1 MKSNIETYLRLKPLL
16 EDNDNNTNDNKKIK
30 SKMINYEIESNQR
43 NKIFIHIPEEL
54 RHGYINNMKK
64 SYEFKF
70 TGIFEPKTTQEQ
82 IFAKLGEKVINNS
95 IEGYNSTIFC
105 YGQTGSGKTY
115 TMCGNDNLKE
125 RGIIPRLLIAFFKRI
140 REEKNKNINYDVYI
154 SYIEIYNENAYD
166 LFDKSH
172 FREPLENWRK
182 IIVYEDNYGNI
193 MLKNMSMIKV
203 ENEQQALDLLVTGNY
218 IRHASSTSMNL
229 ASSRSHAIFSLV
241 IEGKDKNTE
250 IMRLSKI
257 NLVDLAG
264 SERLKTNNKNDS
276 IFNETKYI
284 NLSLSF
290 LEQVIVSLGDK
301 DKGKINH
308 IPYRNSL
315 MTTILKDS
323 LGGNCKTILI
333 ANASSNSKYLDETL
347 STMRFALR
355 CAKVKN
361 EITRNE
367 HMDLNVLVNQ
377 LQTENTYLKKKIDE
391 LEKNKNN
398 INDNKII
405 ENKNY
410 LPILDGELSEFEKD
424 ECKILISD
432 YLNDKTE
439 GKKIK
444 AKNVNQL
451 FYIIDFLIDYI
462 NNKETNYK
470 NKMTEMINENNE
482 LLRLAKAEDE
492 KYKKINET
500 INKYNLGRYFMETFG
515 KEKNNISNFDDKMSI
530 KTDNNMN
537 EFISSIDS
545 DNINNIFVNNDNNN
559 NNNINYNKTNI
570 NNNNSNIYSN
580 KDKINNI
587 NNIPNNIHNNTYINS
602 NYIKKNNKLNGNN
615 DIYINGKKLKKMNSF
630 SKKNNNNNI

>member
-1 MKSNIETYLRLKPLL
+1 MKSNIETYLRLKPILN
-16 EDNDNNTNDNKKIK
+16 ENENDNKNIK
-30 SKMINYEIESNQR
+30 SKMINYQIDPNQK
-43 NKIFIHIPEEL
+43 NKISIYIPDDL
-54 RHGYINNMKK
+54 RQGYINNMKK

-82 IFAKLGEKVINNS
+82 IFLKLGNKVITNS
-95 IEGYNSTIFC
+95 LEGYNSTIFC

-115 TMCGNDNLKE
+115 TMCGNDNTKE
-125 RGIIPRLLIAFFKRI
+125 KGIIPRLLISFFKRI
-140 REEKNKNINYDVYI
+140 KEEKNKNLNYDVYI

-203 ENEQQALDLLVTGNY
+203 ENEQQALDLLITGNY

-241 IEGKDKNTE
+241 IEGKDSNTE
-250 IMRLSKI
+250 IMQISKI

-264 SERLKTNNKNDS
+264 SERLKTNNKKEA
-276 IFNETKYI
+276 IFNEAKYI

-290 LEQVIVSLGDK
+290 LEQVIVSLGDR
-301 DKGKINH
+301 DKGKISH

-333 ANASSNSKYLDETL
+333 ANASSELKFLDETL

-361 EITRNE
+361 EISRNE

-377 LQTENTYLKKKIDE
+377 LQTENTLLKKKIKE
-391 LEKNKNN
+391 VEKNKSEE
-398 INDNKII
+398 NKII
-405 ENKNY
+405 DNSKS
-410 LPILDGELSEFEKD
+410 LPILDGKLSEFEKD

-432 YLNDKTE
+432 YLNDKNE
-439 GKKIK
+439 IKKIN
-444 AKNVNQL
+444 AKNANQL
-451 FYIIDFLIDYI
+451 FYIIDFLIEYI

-482 LLRLAKAEDE
+482 LLKLAKAEEE
-492 KYKKINET
+492 KYRKINEI
-500 INKYNLGRYFMETFG
+500 INKNNLGKYFIETFG
-515 KEKNNISNFDDKMSI
+515 KEKNNNNFSNFDDKISI
-530 KTDNNMN
+530 KTENNMN
-537 EFISSIDS
+537 EFMSSIDS
-545 DNINNIFVNNDNNN
+545 ENIKNIFANNDNQNLS
-559 NNNINYNKTNI
+559 YNKTNFS
-570 NNNNSNIYSN
+570 NNNSYSN
-580 KDKINNI
+580 KNKEKINQ
-587 NNIPNNIHNNTYINS
+587 IPNNIYNTTCSNNN
-602 NYIKKNNKLNGNN
+602 NYIKKNNNIKG
-615 DIYINGKKLKKMNSF
+615 IYFNERKLKKIHSF
-630 SKKNNNNNI
+630 SKSNNNNI

>member
-16 EDNDNNTNDNKKIK
+16 EENDNNINDNKKIK
-30 SKMINYEIESNQR
+30 CKMINYEIEKNQK
-43 NKIFIHIPEEL
+43 NKIFFHVPEEL
-54 RHGYINNMKK
+54 SQGYINNMRK

-70 TGIFEPKTTQEQ
+70 AGIFEPKTTQEQ
-82 IFAKLGEKVINNS
+82 IFAKLGPKVINNS
-95 IEGYNSTIFC
+95 LEGYNSTIFC

-115 TMCGNDNLKE
+115 TMCGKDDLKE
-125 RGIIPRLLIAFFKRI
+125 RGIIPRLLISFFKKI
-140 REEKNKNINYDVYI
+140 NEESNKNINYDVYI

-172 FREPLENWRK
+172 FREPLENWKK

-241 IEGKDKNTE
+241 IEGKDSNTE
-250 IMRLSKI
+250 LMRVSKI

-264 SERLKTNNKNDS
+264 SERLKTNNKNDA

-333 ANASSNSKYLDETL
+333 ANASSNLKFLDETL

-361 EITRNE
+361 EISRNE
-367 HMDLNVLVNQ
+367 HIDLNVLLNQ
-377 LQTENTYLKKKIDE
+377 LQTENSLLKKKIE
-391 LEKNKNN
+391 EIEKNKNSE
-398 INDNKII
+398 NKTI
-405 ENKNY
+405 ENKNN

-432 YLNDKTE
+432 YLNEKNE

-444 AKNVNQL
+444 AKNANQL

-470 NKMTEMINENNE
+470 NKMTEMINDNNE
-482 LLRLAKAEDE
+482 LLKLAKAEDE

-500 INKYNLGRYFMETFG
+500 INKYNLGKYFIEAFG
-515 KEKNNISNFDDKMSI
+515 KEKSNSISNIDDKTSI

-545 DNINNIFVNNDNNN
+545 DNIKNIFVNNDNINLSNN
-559 NNNINYNKTNI
+559 KNNFSNK
-570 NNNNSNIYSN
+570 SNIYSN

-587 NNIPNNIHNNTYINS
+587 
-602 NYIKKNNKLNGNN
+602 
-615 DIYINGKKLKKMNSF
+615 
-630 SKKNNNNNI
+630 

>member
-16 EDNDNNTNDNKKIK
+16 EEKDNNNNDNKKIK
-30 SKMINYEIESNQR
+30 CKMINYEIENIQK

-54 RHGYINNMKK
+54 RQGYINNMKK

-70 TGIFEPKTTQEQ
+70 TGIFEPNTTQGQ
-82 IFAKLGEKVINNS
+82 IFSKLGQKVINNS
-95 IEGYNSTIFC
+95 LEGYNSTIFC

-115 TMCGNDNLKE
+115 TMCGNDNSE
-125 RGIIPRLLIAFFKRI
+125 QRGIIPRLLIALFKRI
-140 REEKNKNINYDVYI
+140 KEEKNTNINYDVYI
-154 SYIEIYNENAYD
+154 SYIEIYNESAYD

-172 FREPLENWRK
+172 FREPLEYWRK

-241 IEGKDKNTE
+241 IEGKNKNTE
-250 IMRLSKI
+250 LIRISKI

-323 LGGNCKTILI
+323 LGGNCKTIVI
-333 ANASSNSKYLDETL
+333 ANASSNFKFLDETL

-361 EITRNE
+361 EISRNE

-377 LQTENTYLKKKIDE
+377 LQTENTLLKKKIDE
-391 LEKNKNN
+391 VEKNKNN
-398 INDNKII
+398 FNENKNI
-405 ENKNY
+405 ENKET
-410 LPILDGELSEFEKD
+410 LPILNRELSEFEKD

-432 YLNDKTE
+432 YLNEKNE

-444 AKNVNQL
+444 AKNAEQL

-462 NNKETNYK
+462 NKKETNYK

-482 LLRLAKAEDE
+482 LLKFAKAEDE

-500 INKYNLGRYFMETFG
+500 INKYNLGKYFLETFG
-515 KEKNNISNFDDKMSI
+515 KEKNNISNIDDKISI
-530 KTDNNMN
+530 KNENNTN

-545 DNINNIFVNNDNNN
+545 DNINNIFVNNDNA
-559 NNNINYNKTNI
+559 NISYNKTNFS
-570 NNNNSNIYSN
+570 NNSNVHSN
-580 KDKINNI
+580 KVKI
-587 NNIPNNIHNNTYINS
+587 NNIPNSISNDVYTNY

-615 DIYINGKKLKKMNSF
+615 DVYINGKKLKKMNSF
-630 SKKNNNNNI
+630 SKKINNNI

>member
-16 EDNDNNTNDNKKIK
+16 EESDNNINDNKKIP
-30 SKMINYEIESNQR
+30 KMINYEIDNSQK

-54 RHGYINNMKK
+54 RQGYINNMRK

-70 TGIFEPKTTQEQ
+70 TGIFESTTTQEQ
-82 IFAKLGEKVINNS
+82 IFSKLGNKVINNS
-95 IEGYNSTIFC
+95 LDGYNSTIFC

-115 TMCGNDNLKE
+115 TMCGNDNE
-125 RGIIPRLLIAFFKRI
+125 EQRGIIPRLLIAFFKRLK
-140 REEKNKNINYDVYI
+140 EEKRLNTKINYDIYI

-172 FREPLENWRK
+172 YREPLENWKK

-203 ENEQQALDLLVTGNY
+203 DNEQQALDLLITGNY

-241 IEGKDKNTE
+241 IEGKDSNTE
-250 IMRLSKI
+250 IIRVSKI

-264 SERLKTNNKNDS
+264 SERLKTNNKNDA

-333 ANASSNSKYLDETL
+333 ANASSDLKYLDETL

-361 EITRNE
+361 EISRNE
-367 HMDLNVLVNQ
+367 HMDLNVLVNK
-377 LQTENTYLKKKIDE
+377 LQTENTLLKKKINE
-391 LEKNKNN
+391 VERNKNKENYDKN
-398 INDNKII
+398 IQNTKS
-405 ENKNY
+405 
-410 LPILDGELSEFEKD
+410 LPIYDGELSEFEKD

-432 YLNDKTE
+432 YLNDKNE

-451 FYIIDFLIDYI
+451 FYIIDFLIEYI
-462 NNKETNYK
+462 NNKETSYK

-482 LLRLAKAEDE
+482 LLKLAKIDDE
-492 KYKKINET
+492 KYRKINDI
-500 INKYNLGRYFMETFG
+500 INKNNLGRYFIEAFN
-515 KEKNNISNFDDKMSI
+515 KEKNNGITTNTDDKISI

-545 DNINNIFVNNDNNN
+545 DNINNMFMNNDNNN
-559 NNNINYNKTNI
+559 NNINSKTNNSNI
-570 NNNNSNIYSN
+570 NNNYSKFITSN
-580 KDKINNI
+580 K
-587 NNIPNNIHNNTYINS
+587 NIPNNVYNTNYNTNNYV
-602 NYIKKNNKLNGNN
+602 KKNHNLN
-615 DIYINGKKLKKMNSF
+615 
-630 SKKNNNNNI
+630 

>member
-16 EDNDNNTNDNKKIK
+16 EESDNNINDNKKIP
-30 SKMINYEIESNQR
+30 KMINYEIDNSQK

-54 RHGYINNMKK
+54 RQGYINNMRK

-70 TGIFEPKTTQEQ
+70 TGIFESTTTQEQ
-82 IFAKLGEKVINNS
+82 IFSKLGNKVINNS
-95 IEGYNSTIFC
+95 LDGYNSTIFC

-115 TMCGNDNLKE
+115 TMCGNDNE
-125 RGIIPRLLIAFFKRI
+125 EQRGIIPRLLIAFFKRLK
-140 REEKNKNINYDVYI
+140 EEKRLNTKINYDIYI

-172 FREPLENWRK
+172 YREPLENWKK

-203 ENEQQALDLLVTGNY
+203 DNEQQALDLLITGNY

-241 IEGKDKNTE
+241 IEGKDSNTE
-250 IMRLSKI
+250 IIRVSKI

-264 SERLKTNNKNDS
+264 SERLKTNNKNDA

-333 ANASSNSKYLDETL
+333 ANASSDLKYLDETL

-361 EITRNE
+361 EISRNE
-367 HMDLNVLVNQ
+367 HMDLNVLVNK
-377 LQTENTYLKKKIDE
+377 LQTENTLLKKKINE
-391 LEKNKNN
+391 VERNKNKENYDKN
-398 INDNKII
+398 IQNTKS
-405 ENKNY
+405 

-432 YLNDKTE
+432 YLNDKNE

-451 FYIIDFLIDYI
+451 FYIIDFLIEYI
-462 NNKETNYK
+462 NNKETSYK

-482 LLRLAKAEDE
+482 LLKLAKIDDE
-492 KYKKINET
+492 KYRKINDI
-500 INKYNLGRYFMETFG
+500 INKNNLGRYFIEAFN
-515 KEKNNISNFDDKMSI
+515 KEKNNSITTTDDKISI

-545 DNINNIFVNNDNNN
+545 DNINNMFMNNDNNN
-559 NNNINYNKTNI
+559 NNNINNKT
-570 NNNNSNIYSN
+570 NNSNISNNYSKFITSN
-580 KDKINNI
+580 K
-587 NNIPNNIHNNTYINS
+587 NIPNNVYNTNYNNN
-602 NYIKKNNKLNGNN
+602 NYIKKNNNLNGNN
-615 DIYINGKKLKKMNSF
+615 NVYINGRKLKKMNSF
-630 SKKNNNNNI
+630 SKKNNNNSGV

>member
-16 EDNDNNTNDNKKIK
+16 EESDNNINDNKKIP
-30 SKMINYEIESNQR
+30 KMINYEIDNSQK

-54 RHGYINNMKK
+54 RQGYINNMRK

-70 TGIFEPKTTQEQ
+70 TGIFESTTTQEQ
-82 IFAKLGEKVINNS
+82 IFSKLGNKVINNS
-95 IEGYNSTIFC
+95 LDGYNSTIFC

-115 TMCGNDNLKE
+115 TMCGNDNE
-125 RGIIPRLLIAFFKRI
+125 EQRGIIPRLLIAFFKRLK
-140 REEKNKNINYDVYI
+140 EEKRLNTKINYDIYI

-172 FREPLENWRK
+172 YREPLENWKK

-203 ENEQQALDLLVTGNY
+203 DNEQQALDLLITGNY

-241 IEGKDKNTE
+241 IEGKDSNTE
-250 IMRLSKI
+250 IIRVSKI

-264 SERLKTNNKNDS
+264 SERLKTNNKNDA

-333 ANASSNSKYLDETL
+333 ANASSDLKYLDETL

-361 EITRNE
+361 EISRNE
-367 HMDLNVLVNQ
+367 HMDLNVLVNK
-377 LQTENTYLKKKIDE
+377 LQTENTLLKKKINE
-391 LEKNKNN
+391 VEKNKNYDKN
-398 INDNKII
+398 IQNTKI
-405 ENKNY
+405 

-432 YLNDKTE
+432 YLNDKNE

-451 FYIIDFLIDYI
+451 FYIIDFLIEYI
-462 NNKETNYK
+462 NNKETSYK

-482 LLRLAKAEDE
+482 LLKLAKIDDE
-492 KYKKINET
+492 KYRKINDI
-500 INKYNLGRYFMETFG
+500 INKNNLGRYFIEAFN
-515 KEKNNISNFDDKMSI
+515 KEKNNSITTNTDDKISI

-545 DNINNIFVNNDNNN
+545 DNINNMFMNNDNNN
-559 NNNINYNKTNI
+559 NINNKTNNSNI
-570 NNNNSNIYSN
+570 NNNYSKFITSN
-580 KDKINNI
+580 K
-587 NNIPNNIHNNTYINS
+587 NIPNNVYNTNYNNN
-602 NYIKKNNKLNGNN
+602 NYVKKNNNLNGNN
-615 DIYINGKKLKKMNSF
+615 NVYINGRKLKKMNSF
-630 SKKNNNNNI
+630 SKKNNNNSGV

>member
-1 MKSNIETYLRLKPLL
+1 MKSNIETYLRLKPILN
-16 EDNDNNTNDNKKIK
+16 ENENDNKNIK
-30 SKMINYEIESNQR
+30 SKMINYQIDPNQK
-43 NKIFIHIPEEL
+43 NKISIYIPDDL
-54 RHGYINNMKK
+54 RQGYINNMKK

-82 IFAKLGEKVINNS
+82 IFLKLGNKVITNS
-95 IEGYNSTIFC
+95 LEGYNSTIFC

-115 TMCGNDNLKE
+115 TMCGNDNTKE
-125 RGIIPRLLIAFFKRI
+125 KGIIPRLLISFFKRI
-140 REEKNKNINYDVYI
+140 KEEKNKNLNYDVYI

-203 ENEQQALDLLVTGNY
+203 ENEQQALDLLITGNY

-241 IEGKDKNTE
+241 IEGKDSNTE
-250 IMRLSKI
+250 IMQISKI

-264 SERLKTNNKNDS
+264 SERLKTNNKKEA
-276 IFNETKYI
+276 IFNEAKYI

-290 LEQVIVSLGDK
+290 LEQVIVSLGDR
-301 DKGKINH
+301 DKGIISH

-333 ANASSNSKYLDETL
+333 ANASSELKFLDETL

-361 EITRNE
+361 EISRNE

-377 LQTENTYLKKKIDE
+377 LQTENTLLKKKIKE
-391 LEKNKNN
+391 VEKNKSEE
-398 INDNKII
+398 NKII
-405 ENKNY
+405 DNSKS
-410 LPILDGELSEFEKD
+410 LPILDGNLSEFEKD

-432 YLNDKTE
+432 YLNDKNE
-439 GKKIK
+439 IKKIN
-444 AKNVNQL
+444 AKNANQL
-451 FYIIDFLIDYI
+451 FYIIDFLIEYI

-482 LLRLAKAEDE
+482 LLKLAKAEEE
-492 KYKKINET
+492 KYRKINEI
-500 INKYNLGRYFMETFG
+500 INKNNLGKYFIETFG
-515 KEKNNISNFDDKMSI
+515 KEKNNNNFSNFDDKISI
-530 KTDNNMN
+530 KTENNMN
-537 EFISSIDS
+537 EFMSSIDS
-545 DNINNIFVNNDNNN
+545 ENIKNIFANNDNPNLS
-559 NNNINYNKTNI
+559 YNKTNFS
-570 NNNNSNIYSN
+570 NNNSYSN
-580 KDKINNI
+580 KNKEKINQ
-587 NNIPNNIHNNTYINS
+587 IPNNIYNTTCSNNN
-602 NYIKKNNKLNGNN
+602 NYIKKNNNIKG
-615 DIYINGKKLKKMNSF
+615 IYFNERKLKKIHSF
-630 SKKNNNNNI
+630 SKSNNNNI

>member
-16 EDNDNNTNDNKKIK
+16 EESDNNNNDNKKIP
-30 SKMINYEIESNQR
+30 KMINYEIDNSQK

-54 RHGYINNMKK
+54 RQGYINNMRK

-70 TGIFEPKTTQEQ
+70 SGIFESTTTQEQ
-82 IFAKLGEKVINNS
+82 IFSKLGNKVINNS
-95 IEGYNSTIFC
+95 LDGYNSTIFC

-115 TMCGNDNLKE
+115 TMCGNDNE
-125 RGIIPRLLIAFFKRI
+125 EQRGIIPRLLIAFFKRLK
-140 REEKNKNINYDVYI
+140 EEKRINTKINYDIYI

-172 FREPLENWRK
+172 YREPLENWKK

-203 ENEQQALDLLVTGNY
+203 DNEQQALDLLITGNY

-241 IEGKDKNTE
+241 IEGKDSNTE
-250 IMRLSKI
+250 IIRLSKI

-264 SERLKTNNKNDS
+264 SERLKTNNKNDA

-333 ANASSNSKYLDETL
+333 ANASSDLKYLDETL

-355 CAKVKN
+355 CSKVKN
-361 EITRNE
+361 EISRNE
-367 HMDLNVLVNQ
+367 HMDLNVLVNK
-377 LQTENTYLKKKIDE
+377 LQTENTLLKKKINE
-391 LEKNKNN
+391 VEKNKNYDKN
-398 INDNKII
+398 IQNTKS
-405 ENKNY
+405 

-432 YLNDKTE
+432 YLNDKNE

-451 FYIIDFLIDYI
+451 FYIIDFLIEYI
-462 NNKETNYK
+462 NNKETSYK

-482 LLRLAKAEDE
+482 LLKLAKIDDE
-492 KYKKINET
+492 KYRKINDI
-500 INKYNLGRYFMETFG
+500 INKNNLGRYFIEAFN
-515 KEKNNISNFDDKMSI
+515 KEKNNSITTTEDKISI

-545 DNINNIFVNNDNNN
+545 DNANNILFNNDNNNISNNYSKFITSNKNIPNNVYNTNYNNNNYIKKNNNLNGNNNIYISGIKLKKMHSFSKNNN
-559 NNNINYNKTNI
+559 NNNI
-570 NNNNSNIYSN
+570 
-580 KDKINNI
+580 
-587 NNIPNNIHNNTYINS
+587 
-602 NYIKKNNKLNGNN
+602 
-615 DIYINGKKLKKMNSF
+615 
-630 SKKNNNNNI
+630 

>member
-1 MKSNIETYLRLKPLL
+1 MKSNIETYLRLKPILN
-16 EDNDNNTNDNKKIK
+16 ENENDNKNIK
-30 SKMINYEIESNQR
+30 SKMINYQIDPNQK
-43 NKIFIHIPEEL
+43 NKISIYIPDDL
-54 RHGYINNMKK
+54 RQGYINNMKK

-82 IFAKLGEKVINNS
+82 IFLKLGNKVITNS
-95 IEGYNSTIFC
+95 LEGYNSTIFC

-115 TMCGNDNLKE
+115 TMCGNDNTKE
-125 RGIIPRLLIAFFKRI
+125 KGIIPRLLISFFKRI
-140 REEKNKNINYDVYI
+140 KEEKNKNLNYDVYI

-203 ENEQQALDLLVTGNY
+203 ENEQQALDLLITGNY

-241 IEGKDKNTE
+241 IEGKDSNTE
-250 IMRLSKI
+250 IMQISKI

-264 SERLKTNNKNDS
+264 SERLKTNNKKEA
-276 IFNETKYI
+276 IFNEAKYI

-290 LEQVIVSLGDK
+290 LEQVIVSLGDR
-301 DKGKINH
+301 DKGKISH

-333 ANASSNSKYLDETL
+333 ANASSELKFLDETL

-361 EITRNE
+361 EISRNE

-377 LQTENTYLKKKIDE
+377 LQTENTLLKKKIKE
-391 LEKNKNN
+391 VEKNKSEE
-398 INDNKII
+398 NKII
-405 ENKNY
+405 DNSKS
-410 LPILDGELSEFEKD
+410 LPILDGKLSEFEKD

-432 YLNDKTE
+432 YLNDKNE
-439 GKKIK
+439 IKKIN
-444 AKNVNQL
+444 AKNANQL
-451 FYIIDFLIDYI
+451 FYIIDFLIEYI

-482 LLRLAKAEDE
+482 LLKLAKAEEE
-492 KYKKINET
+492 KYRKINEI
-500 INKYNLGRYFMETFG
+500 INKNNLGKYFIETFG
-515 KEKNNISNFDDKMSI
+515 KEKNNNNFSNFDDKISI
-530 KTDNNMN
+530 KTENNMN
-537 EFISSIDS
+537 EFMSSIDS
-545 DNINNIFVNNDNNN
+545 ENIKNIFANNDNPNLS
-559 NNNINYNKTNI
+559 YNKTNFS
-570 NNNNSNIYSN
+570 NNNSYSN
-580 KDKINNI
+580 KNKEKINQIPTNI
-587 NNIPNNIHNNTYINS
+587 YNTTCSNNN
-602 NYIKKNNKLNGNN
+602 NYIKKNNNIKG
-615 DIYINGKKLKKMNSF
+615 IYFNERKLKKIHSF
-630 SKKNNNNNI
+630 SKSNNNNI